1 MIRIN
6 HKWKLAG
13 ILAVVALVVT
23 SCYTDKS
30 KRNIEFSPNMYNSL
44 PLEPYSQTDFSG
56 AMTGGHYAATGN
68 SGPANPIF
76 ADGLNA
82 QKAPEGTIPREE
94 SWIRPEAYMPY
105 PFANTPEGK
114 DSARQFWTSPLN
126 NVSMNEKGYE
136 CTEATYLKGKTVY
149 ETFCVMC
156 HGANGDGQGNLVTS
170 GKFGAVPNYRD
181 PAVIVLSEGEMF
193 HSITHGKG
201 VMGSYASQVTPM
213 QRWQVICYIRKFQ
226 EQ

>member
-1 MIRIN
+1 MVRFN
-6 HKWKLAG
+6 HKWKIA
-13 ILAVVALVVT
+13 ILLGAVALVVT

-30 KRNIEFSPNMYNSL
+30 KRNIEYSPNMYNSL

-56 AMTGGHYAATGN
+56 GMTGGHYAATGN
-68 SGPANPIF
+68 SGPMNPIF

-82 QKAPEGTIPREE
+82 QKAPAGTIPREE
-94 SWIRPEAYMPY
+94 SWIRPEAYIPY
-105 PFANTPEGK
+105 PFTNTPEGK

-126 NVSMNEKGYE
+126 DVAMNEKGYE
-136 CTEATYLKGKTVY
+136 CTEKTYLTGKTVY
-149 ETFCVMC
+149 ETFCIMC
-156 HGANGDGQGNLVTS
+156 HGTNGDGQGNLVTS
-170 GKFGAVPNYRD
+170 GKFGAVPDYRD
-181 PAVIVLSEGEMF
+181 SVRAALSEGEMF